1 MPASTADERIHLSTK
16 LFYGAGDLTNSLF
29 NTILAVHVLYFLIN
43 VVGLPGGLASLA
55 IFLGRSADWINDPI
69 VGHIS
74 DRTRSR
80 WGRRR
85 PFLLFGL
92 VPVALAF
99 MLFFWVPPWT
109 NPLILAAHYGLMY
122 MLYDTIATFVY
133 VPYYTLTPELTLD
146 YDERTSLST
155 ARMLFSIV
163 GGLIAF
169 TLPTLLIDSFADP
182 RTGYFVMAI
191 VFGGLGALPLL
202 LTFFGTRERPEYQT
216 MQQPTLRDS
225 LSAMRGNRPFQFGL
239 GIFLLTWT
247 TIDIIQAV
255 LLFFIVDW
263 LHMGSTSELI
273 MGSVFVSAALFL
285 PLWGWLSER
294 WDKRQAYIAGMIFF
308 AVVMLA
314 LIFLGPSTPLWGVF
328 AVTTLAGVG
337 VAAAHVI
344 PWSILPDAI
353 EWDELQTGQRHEG
366 AFYSLVTLAQ
376 KVASSIALPLVG
388 LLLDATGYVEANAG
402 GAQPAS
408 ALLAIRGLMG
418 VVPSIMLVGGIV
430 FALRYPLSR
439 ESHAA
444 IRRQLAERRVE
455 AV

>member
-1 MPASTADERIHLSTK
+1 
-16 LFYGAGDLTNSLF
+16 
-29 NTILAVHVLYFLIN
+29 
-43 VVGLPGGLASLA
+43 
-55 IFLGRSADWINDPI
+55 
-69 VGHIS
+69 
-74 DRTRSR
+74 
-80 WGRRR
+80 
-85 PFLLFGL
+85 
-92 VPVALAF
+92 VALAF
-99 MLFFWVPPWT
+99 AFFFWVPPWT
-109 NPLILAAHYGLMY
+109 HPLVLAAHYGLMY
-122 MLYDTIATFVY
+122 MIYDTIATFVY

-202 LTFFGTRERPEYQT
+202 LTFFGTRERPEYQA
-216 MQQPTLRDS
+216 MQQPTLRES

-255 LLFFIVDW
+255 LLFFIIDW

-273 MGSVFVSAALFL
+273 MGSVFISAAVFL

-294 WDKRQAYIAGMIFF
+294 WDKRRAYIAGMIFF

-388 LLLDATGYVEANAG
+388 LLLAATGYVEANAG
-402 GAQPAS
+402 GTQPTS

-418 VVPSIMLVGGIV
+418 VVPSIMLLGGIV

-439 ESHAA
+439 ESHAD
-444 IRRQLAERRVE
+444 IRRQLAERRAR